1 MECAVTTCFCTRDSR
16 LDGTKKL
23 TPMWLCCTLPPMPN
37 RMVHERAGTPFLR
50 WAGSKRQLIP
60 TLSQFWRPTFLRYVE
75 PFAGS
80 ACFFFAIRPRKAL
93 LGDINPE
100 LIATYMEV
108 KYRRDRILAILRRLP
123 NDRQTYL
130 RMRSLNL
137 DRLDRATR
145 AARFIYLNRFCF
157 NGLYRTNGKGQFN
170 VPYGGV
176 KCGSLP
182 SEALLT
188 ECSKTLESARLMCTD
203 FQEVLNRTELGDF
216 VYMDPPF
223 TIRSKRVFKEYS
235 PIIFS
240 LKDLKRLR
248 ACMEALASRKIR
260 FVVSY
265 AESEEADLLIKGFD
279 YTTVTVRR
287 NIAGFTDSRRCSK
300 EILVFNT

>member
-1 MECAVTTCFCTRDSR
+1 MTNPVMHGR
-16 LDGTKKL
+16 
-23 TPMWLCCTLPPMPN
+23 
-37 RMVHERAGTPFLR
+37 PFLR
-50 WAGSKRQLIP
+50 WAGSKRQLVP

-100 LIATYMEV
+100 LIATYIEV
-108 KYRRDRILAILRRLP
+108 KYRFNRILPILERLR

-130 RMRSLNL
+130 RVRSLNL
-137 DRLDRATR
+137 NRLDQATK

-157 NGLYRTNGKGQFN
+157 NGLYRTNAKGQFN

-176 KCGSLP
+176 KSGSLP
-182 SEALLT
+182 SKALFT
-188 ECSKTLESARLMCTD
+188 KCSRTLGSARLMCAD
-203 FQEVLNRTELGDF
+203 FEKVLNRTEPGDF

-223 TIRSKRVFKEYS
+223 TVRSKRIFNEYA
-235 PIIFS
+235 PVLFS
-240 LKDLKRLR
+240 FKDLKRLR
-248 ACMEALASRKIR
+248 TCMETMASRKIR

-265 AESEEADLLIKGFD
+265 ADSEEADLLVKGFD

-287 NIAGFTDSRRCSK
+287 NIAGFADSRRCSQ
-300 EILVFNT
+300 EILISNT